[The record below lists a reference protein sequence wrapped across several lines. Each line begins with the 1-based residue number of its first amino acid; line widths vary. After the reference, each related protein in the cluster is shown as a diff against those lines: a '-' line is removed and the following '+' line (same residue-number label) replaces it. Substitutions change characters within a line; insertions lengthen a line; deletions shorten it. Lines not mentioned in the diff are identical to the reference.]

1 MPPPGAIVLIERS
14 LNGGFIGGPDGL
26 AFVTDRELF
35 GTVRIRRPRALR
47 RVVPRDILERL
58 TPGDLVVHIDHGVAR
73 YEQMLRRGGAGED
86 RDYLELSFAGGDRI
100 FVPVEQIGRVTRY
113 AGGER
118 PALSKLGGTEWLR
131 AKQRV
136 RKAVDDLAE
145 DLLALYASRAEAQG
159 HAFVPDTPWQAEM
172 EASFPY
178 EETIDQ
184 LRASAEV
191 KADME
196 LTRPMDR
203 LVVGDVGYG
212 KTEVALRAAFKAT
225 QDGKQVAV
233 LVPTTVLAAQ
243 HHATFSQRFAAFPL
257 EVRLLSRF
265 VPAATQAT
273 TVAGLADGTVDVVI
287 GTHRLL
293 SQGHP
298 VPRSRARRRRRGAAV
313 RGRREGAAQAAPA
326 RGRRPD
332 PVGDADPADAQP
344 GAGRRSA
351 TSASSRR
358 RPRTGCRSRR
368 GSPRRPPGS
377 SATRSCA
384 SSTVAARSS
393 TSTTGSRR
401 SRRRPSSS
409 AGCCPASGS
418 SSATARWPRARSRR
432 S

>member
-1 MPPPGAIVLIERS
+1 MASPATSRCSAGA
-14 LNGGFIGGPDGL
+14 GP
-26 AFVTDRELF
+26 
-35 GTVRIRRPRALR
+35 
-47 RVVPRDILERL
+47 
-58 TPGDLVVHIDHGVAR
+58 
-73 YEQMLRRGGAGED
+73 GED

-100 FVPVEQIGRVTRY
+100 FVPVEQIGRVTPLRGRR
-113 AGGER
+113 AAR
-118 PALSKLGGTEWLR
+118 RCRKLGGTEWLR

-145 DLLALYASRAEAQG
+145 ELLALYASRADAQG
-159 HAFVPDTPWQAEM
+159 HAFAPDTPWQAEM

-184 LRASAEV
+184 LRAAAEV

-196 LTRPMDR
+196 LVRPMDR

-243 HHATFSQRFAAFPL
+243 HDATFSQRFAAFPL

-265 VPAATQAT
+265 VPAATQAAT
-273 TVAGLADGTVDVVI
+273 IAGLADGTVDIVI

-293 SQGHP
+293 SKDIRFRDLGLVVVDEEQRFGVAAKERLKQLRREVDVLTLSATPIPRTLNLALAGHP
-298 VPRSRARRRRRGAAV
+298 
-313 RGRREGAAQAAPA
+313 
-326 RGRRPD
+326 RPD
-332 PVGDADPADAQP
+332 
-344 GAGRRSA
+344 
-351 TSASSRR
+351 ASSRR

-368 GSPRRPPGS
+368 ASPRRPPGS

-384 SSTVAARSS
+384 SSTAAARSS
-393 TSTTGSRR
+393 TSTTGSRP
-401 SRRRPSSS
+401 SRPRPTSC
-409 AGCCPASGS
+409 AGCCRASAS

-432 S
+432 